1 MKTSLYEMIY
11 KRKSF
16 HLFRNTGNETLTAKE
31 LTQIQ
36 KIFETCIPLEKDIK
50 VDMQILP
57 ADQTTCKRGQE
68 YCILLYS
75 EKKPNYLQ
83 NIGYIGEQLDLYL
96 ASMNIGALWFG
107 IGKVE
112 ETTYHGL
119 DFVIMLAI
127 KKVKEEKFRKD
138 MFKSKRK
145 PEEEIWSGTTLLG
158 ISDIVRFAPSAC
170 NTQPWIVENHQDY
183 LSVYRYKKPGKRG
196 IMPAVKV
203 SYYNQIDIG
212 IFLLFLELC
221 LEHKEIGYEREL
233 FHDDGTNE
241 KALNA
246 VYKLK
251 KVMKKKCFSSYKTDI
266 I

>member
-16 HLFRNTGNETLTAKE
+16 HLFRNTGNEILTEQE

-36 KIFETCIPLEKDIK
+36 EIFETCIPLDKNIK

-83 NIGYIGEQLDLYL
+83 NIGYMGEQLDLYL
-96 ASMNIGALWFG
+96 ASMNIGALWYG

-119 DFVIMLAI
+119 DFVIMIAI
-127 KKVKEEKFRKD
+127 KKVKDDKFRKD

-145 PEEEIWSGTTLLG
+145 PVEEIWMGNTITG

-170 NTQPWIVENHQDY
+170 NTQPWIVENHQDC

-203 SYYNQIDIG
+203 AYYNQIDIG

-221 LEHKEIGYEREL
+221 LEHVDICYERTL
-233 FHDDGTNE
+233 FNDDGTDE

-246 VYKLK
+246 RYELR
-251 KVMKKKCFSSYKTDI
+251 
-266 I
+266 

>member
-36 KIFETCIPLEKDIK
+36 KIFETCIPLDENIK

-75 EKKPNYLQ
+75 EKKLNYLQ

-127 KKVKEEKFRKD
+127 KKVKEEKSYNHLNRHRK
-138 MFKSKRK
+138 S
-145 PEEEIWSGTTLLG
+145 I
-158 ISDIVRFAPSAC
+158 
-170 NTQPWIVENHQDY
+170 
-183 LSVYRYKKPGKRG
+183 
-196 IMPAVKV
+196 
-203 SYYNQIDIG
+203 
-212 IFLLFLELC
+212 
-221 LEHKEIGYEREL
+221 
-233 FHDDGTNE
+233 
-241 KALNA
+241 
-246 VYKLK
+246 
-251 KVMKKKCFSSYKTDI
+251 
-266 I
+266 